1 MPTATLLIV
10 YHSMTGGTEQMVQAC
25 SQAAGAEPSVAVNV
39 KRAAQVTTD
48 DVLNASGY
56 IFATPEYLGSIS
68 GMVKDFFDRT
78 YYDVIDQINGRPY
91 AVMVCAGSDGQG
103 AVRQIDRIVT
113 GWRLK
118 SVSPP
123 VIVNVQ
129 AQTPDRIQ
137 ATKSLTDQQCA
148 PCAELGTLLGT
159 GLALSVF

>member
-1 MPTATLLIV
+1 
-10 YHSMTGGTEQMVQAC
+10 MTGGTEQMVQAC
-25 SQAAGAEPSVAVNV
+25 SQAAGAEPNVSVNV
-39 KRAAQVTTD
+39 KHAAQASSD

-56 IFATPEYLGSIS
+56 IFATPEYLGSMS
-68 GMVKDFFDRT
+68 GLVKDFFDRT
-78 YYDVIDQINGRPY
+78 YYHVIDQINGRPY

-129 AQTPDRIQ
+129 AQTPARIR
-137 ATKSLTDQQCA
+137 ATKSLTEQQCA

>member
-1 MPTATLLIV
+1 MPTLLIL

-25 SQAAGAEPSVAVNV
+25 SRAASAEPSVAVNV
-39 KRAAQVTTD
+39 KHAAQATTD

-68 GMVKDFFDRT
+68 GMLKDFFDRT
-78 YYDVIDQINGRPY
+78 YYDVIDRVDGRPY

-129 AQTPDRIQ
+129 AQTPERIQ

-148 PCAELGTLLGT
+148 PCAELGTLLAT